1 MDKRQG
7 CAGCGYNKIYN
18 YGKKIYYCDHEGMTD
33 DMGRLGMDHLPETGP
48 EWCPLGNN
56 ETAVLW
62 QEITRQNSEP

>member
-1 MDKRQG
+1 
-7 CAGCGYNKIYN
+7 
-18 YGKKIYYCDHEGMTD
+18 
-33 DMGRLGMDHLPETGP
+33 MGRLGMDHLPETGP